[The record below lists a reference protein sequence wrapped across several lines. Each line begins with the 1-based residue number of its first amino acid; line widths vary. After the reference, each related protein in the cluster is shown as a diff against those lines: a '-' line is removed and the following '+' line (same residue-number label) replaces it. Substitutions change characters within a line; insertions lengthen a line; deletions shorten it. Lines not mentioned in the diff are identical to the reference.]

1 MNRFFGAPTTAL
13 VMAVVAFQP
22 AKADSI
28 SFQLQNLVQT
38 AVSGGDAIFE
48 ETVTNQS
55 GTDLDAS
62 NFFFNFSA
70 FDFVSVNPVQG
81 LGVADFTIA
90 NGTTSGVVDLF
101 EVFVGIAP
109 PGSDF
114 PIDVQL
120 EDALTDLSAV
130 QTVTVSVPG
139 TPSVPEPHTLPV
151 MLFLIALLSY
161 GVHGAK
167 PVSRKVRRLFAFFVP
182 ALLVAA
188 MAPFARAQS
197 GAPLFTT
204 KSPVSGVIN
213 QIFQVMLPIVNS
225 GTGAANNVTVTS
237 ATLAAATPKS
247 PALPL
252 LLNTLNPGDHSVI
265 NLQFDGGKLTLG
277 SNYLLNVRGTYK
289 LGTKVLGFS
298 VNRFVQAANPTTSPS
313 ITVSSGIDDRAC
325 TMPE

>member
-1 MNRFFGAPTTAL
+1 
-13 VMAVVAFQP
+13 MAVVAFQP

-188 MAPFARAQS
+188 MRRSRERKAELRYSQR
-197 GAPLFTT
+197 
-204 KSPVSGVIN
+204 N
-213 QIFQVMLPIVNS
+213 
-225 GTGAANNVTVTS
+225 
-237 ATLAAATPKS
+237 
-247 PALPL
+247 L
-252 LLNTLNPGDHSVI
+252 LSRV
-265 NLQFDGGKLTLG
+265 
-277 SNYLLNVRGTYK
+277 
-289 LGTKVLGFS
+289 
-298 VNRFVQAANPTTSPS
+298 
-313 ITVSSGIDDRAC
+313 
-325 TMPE
+325 